1 MKYFR
6 INPHSITHKS
16 KFLYKHT
23 MKKLLI
29 TLFVSGIIF
38 SQSFGQISIQV
49 SPSYTM
55 ITKEFEST
63 GAGIEA
69 GIRFRSSKIVRWG
82 FDVGYYGGKIRKT
95 QFMIGPNDGPFPINS
110 GEHYLFPTELII
122 EIQSPQKHRFQIFGS
137 AGLGRAIATAK
148 AQYASSDVRA
158 LMTYSLQSGISYRIS
173 ERIRFIGKW
182 KQFVGVKPPQ
192 ALFSKY
198 NLYSPSRFLS
208 TNFSFGINYQFK

>member
-1 MKYFR
+1 
-6 INPHSITHKS
+6 
-16 KFLYKHT
+16 
-23 MKKLLI
+23 MKKLFA
-29 TLFVSGIIF
+29 TLFITGIIF

-82 FDVGYYGGKIRKT
+82 FDVGYHGGKIRET
-95 QFMIGPNDGPFPINS
+95 QFTIGPNDGPFPINS

-122 EIQSPQKHRFQIFGS
+122 ELQSPQKHRFQVFGS
-137 AGLGRAIATAK
+137 AGLGRAIATAN
-148 AQYASSDVRA
+148 AQYASSRA
-158 LMTYSLQSGISYRIS
+158 ISLMTYSLQAGLACRVS

-182 KQFVGVKPPQ
+182 KQFVGVDVPQ
-192 ALFSKY
+192 GIFSEY
-198 NLYSPSRFLS
+198 NLYLENKFLS
-208 TNFSFGINYQFK
+208 KNLSFGINYQFK